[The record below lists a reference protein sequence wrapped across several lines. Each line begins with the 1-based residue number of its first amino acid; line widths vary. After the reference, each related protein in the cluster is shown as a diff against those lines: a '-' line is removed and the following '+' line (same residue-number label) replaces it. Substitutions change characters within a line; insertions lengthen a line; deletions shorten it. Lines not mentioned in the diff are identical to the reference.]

1 MKHSIYILINCL
13 LALPFSIKAQIF
25 EGSFS
30 CQGEEEVT
38 TSTIQLTAIVG
49 QPFEGTVAGSTFSYG
64 FIETVSTANEY
75 TDVTALTLGEHE
87 VSVEVGESVQLS
99 VTFSPE
105 VVENPT
111 VSWFSS
117 DPAVATVKDGRVVAK
132 GKGVAVVTVV
142 SACGVYADQCNLT
155 VTQSEPDP
163 EPEPDPILVTG
174 ISLEPE
180 EVVLE
185 IGETIELEATV
196 YPHNADDRRVEWSS
210 SDESVATVQD
220 GVVTAMDAGTAT
232 ISVTTV
238 DGGYKATCTVTVN
251 DDPTS
256 VENVGDGN
264 CVSLVGDYL
273 HLELQKPQVVHI
285 LNVGGKMCDIIQC
298 QSGQSTVSMQEYPA
312 GIYFVRMEREVV
324 KVVKR

>member
-1 MKHSIYILINCL
+1 M
-13 LALPFSIKAQIF
+13 
-25 EGSFS
+25 
-30 CQGEEEVT
+30 
-38 TSTIQLTAIVG
+38 
-49 QPFEGTVAGSTFSYG
+49 
-64 FIETVSTANEY
+64 
-75 TDVTALTLGEHE
+75 
-87 VSVEVGESVQLS
+87 
-99 VTFSPE
+99 
-105 VVENPT
+105 
-111 VSWFSS
+111 
-117 DPAVATVKDGRVVAK
+117 
-132 GKGVAVVTVV
+132 
-142 SACGVYADQCNLT
+142 
-155 VTQSEPDP
+155 
-163 EPEPDPILVTG
+163 
-174 ISLEPE
+174 
-180 EVVLE
+180 
-185 IGETIELEATV
+185 
-196 YPHNADDRRVEWSS
+196 
-210 SDESVATVQD
+210 QD